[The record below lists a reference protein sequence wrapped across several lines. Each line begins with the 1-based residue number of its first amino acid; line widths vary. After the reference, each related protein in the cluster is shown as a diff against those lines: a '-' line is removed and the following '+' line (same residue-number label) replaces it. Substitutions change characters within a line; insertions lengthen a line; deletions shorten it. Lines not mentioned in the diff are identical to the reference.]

1 MYIAISYI
9 VHGYAPP
16 QLLCVYIIHVHILMH
31 MYMYA
36 RGLIIMTS
44 HTCSAKKSAGI
55 GELANHLRLLY
66 ESHYGPKVDTAE
78 EMRPAVTTESAVRA

>member
-1 MYIAISYI
+1 
-9 VHGYAPP
+9 
-16 QLLCVYIIHVHILMH
+16 
-31 MYMYA
+31 
-36 RGLIIMTS
+36 MTS
-44 HTCSAKKSAGI
+44 CKCSAKESAGI